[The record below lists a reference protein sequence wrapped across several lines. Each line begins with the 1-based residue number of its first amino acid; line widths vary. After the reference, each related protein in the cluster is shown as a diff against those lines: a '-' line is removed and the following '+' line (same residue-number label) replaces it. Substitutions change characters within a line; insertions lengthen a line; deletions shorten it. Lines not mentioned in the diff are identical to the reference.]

1 MTPLS
6 SSLSGPARGDVRSR
20 RPVATVITL
29 AAVCFLFLSLAI
41 GHPSVEIL
49 SALFDVTSLILT
61 AGGTL
66 TLLLLAFG
74 ARGFIDTFSYLASAE
89 PSTRDAESARDFLR
103 FAATASLM
111 CGLFGTLAG
120 AVMVLRGL
128 ADPAALGPAVALVL
142 LSQIYGVVQASL
154 CWCAMIRVGR
164 NVADNGRRGRREFAE
179 ASAACIVGAM
189 SVTSIFVLVWQAL
202 SAA

>member
-6 SSLSGPARGDVRSR
+6 SSLSGSARDDVRAR
-20 RPVATVITL
+20 RPLATVITL

-49 SALFDVTSLILT
+49 SVLFDLTSLIIT
-61 AGGTL
+61 AGGTF

-74 ARGFIDTFSYLASAE
+74 ARGFIDTCSCLASGE
-89 PSTRDAESARDFLR
+89 HSTRNAASAREFLR

-164 NVADNGRRGRREFAE
+164 NVADDGRRGGREFAE
-179 ASAACIVGAM
+179 ASSACLVGVM
-189 SVTSIFVLVWQAL
+189 SITGIFVLVWQAL
-202 SAA
+202 GAA